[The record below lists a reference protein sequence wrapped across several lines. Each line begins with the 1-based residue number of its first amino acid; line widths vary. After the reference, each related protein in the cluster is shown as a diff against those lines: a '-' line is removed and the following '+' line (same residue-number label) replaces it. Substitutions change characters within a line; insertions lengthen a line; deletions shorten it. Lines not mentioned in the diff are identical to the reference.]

1 LEAGNIHYEGHW
13 KGWALEIETF
23 LGSDMATSESSAIWA
38 QKSRETLYV
47 LRCLFYV
54 DKRIFCLNLVWLIDR
69 LGLVNSINC
78 TGYVNIASVTQ
89 RLAFAQLKVLSYWE
103 NYTHITM
110 NVRGDGRCVVPT
122 KSRVADPH

>member
-1 LEAGNIHYEGHW
+1 
-13 KGWALEIETF
+13 
-23 LGSDMATSESSAIWA
+23 
-38 QKSRETLYV
+38 
-47 LRCLFYV
+47 
-54 DKRIFCLNLVWLIDR
+54 

-110 NVRGDGRCVVPT
+110 NVRGDGRYVLRT
-122 KSRVADPH
+122 KSRVADAH